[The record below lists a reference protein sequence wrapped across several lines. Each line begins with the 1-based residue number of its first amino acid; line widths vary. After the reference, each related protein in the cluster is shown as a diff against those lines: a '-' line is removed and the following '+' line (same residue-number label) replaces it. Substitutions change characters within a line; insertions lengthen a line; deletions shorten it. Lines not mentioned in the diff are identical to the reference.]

1 MKEYFFPLMLFQVA
15 WWIYVDVDP
24 DPKTLLTAKKKL
36 KFFKLLMKLKIKFV
50 FLTLA
55 YGKLTKSL
63 LLKNQVVYI
72 YTNINIYKKLSSIQ
86 DFLWGPDLL

>member
-1 MKEYFFPLMLFQVA
+1 
-15 WWIYVDVDP
+15 
-24 DPKTLLTAKKKL
+24 
-36 KFFKLLMKLKIKFV
+36 MKLKIKFV

-63 LLKNQVVYI
+63 FSKNQVVYI